1 MKLMKRVFFI
11 VFIQSAIFSSK
22 SLGAEEGMPQL
33 NPEFWF
39 SQTFWL
45 ILVFT
50 ILYLIIWK
58 RILPKI
64 TDNLENRK
72 KTISTDLEEAQN
84 LKKLAEERYKEYKK
98 LINDAKNES
107 GKIISESK
115 LKLDQDLNNKKMEMQ
130 KEIDREINE
139 VEKEIKNFK
148 KKSLESVSKI
158 SKEISSEVIKKILNT
173 EVNESNLSAIVEE
186 VSQKRLKNNLQ

>member
-1 MKLMKRVFFI
+1 MKRVFFI

>member
-1 MKLMKRVFFI
+1 MKRVFFI

-98 LINDAKNES
+98 LINDAKNEA

-115 LKLDQDLNNKKMEMQ
+115 LKLDQDLNNKKIEIQ

-139 VEKEIKNFK
+139 AEKEINSFK

>member
-1 MKLMKRVFFI
+1 MKRVFFI
-11 VFIQSAIFSSK
+11 AFVQSAIFSSK

-45 ILVFT
+45 VLVFV

-72 KTISTDLEEAQN
+72 KTISSDLEEAQN

-98 LINDAKNES
+98 LINDAKNEA

-115 LKLDQDLNNKKMEMQ
+115 LKLDQDLNNKKIEIQ

-139 VEKEIKNFK
+139 AEKEINNFK
-148 KKSLESVSKI
+148 KKSLKSVSKI

-173 EVNESNLSAIVEE
+173 EINESNLSAIVEE
-186 VSQKRLKNNLQ
+186 VSQKRLKNNLR

>member
-1 MKLMKRVFFI
+1 MKRVFFI

-98 LINDAKNES
+98 LINDAKNEA

-115 LKLDQDLNNKKMEMQ
+115 LRLDQDLNNKKMEIQ

-139 VEKEIKNFK
+139 AEKEINNFK
-148 KKSLESVSKI
+148 KKSLKSVSKI

>member
-1 MKLMKRVFFI
+1 MKRVFFI

-45 ILVFT
+45 VLVFV

-72 KTISTDLEEAQN
+72 KTISSDLEEAQN

-98 LINDAKNES
+98 LINDAKNEA

-115 LKLDQDLNNKKMEMQ
+115 LKLDQDLNNKKMEIQ

-139 VEKEIKNFK
+139 AEKEINNFK
-148 KKSLESVSKI
+148 KKSLKSVSKI

-173 EVNESNLSAIVEE
+173 EINESNLSAIVEE
-186 VSQKRLKNNLQ
+186 VSQKRLKNNLR

>member
-1 MKLMKRVFFI
+1 MKRVFFI
-11 VFIQSAIFSSK
+11 AFVQSAIFSSK

-45 ILVFT
+45 VLVFV

-72 KTISTDLEEAQN
+72 KTISSDLEEAQN
-84 LKKLAEERYKEYKK
+84 LRKLAEERYKEYKK
-98 LINDAKNES
+98 LINDAKNEA

-115 LKLDQDLNNKKMEMQ
+115 LKLDQDLNNKKIEIQ
-130 KEIDREINE
+130 KEIDREINDA
-139 VEKEIKNFK
+139 EKEINNFK
-148 KKSLESVSKI
+148 KKSLKSVSKI

-173 EVNESNLSAIVEE
+173 EINESNLSAIVEE
-186 VSQKRLKNNLQ
+186 VSQKRLKNNLR

>member
-1 MKLMKRVFFI
+1 MKRVFFI

-22 SLGAEEGMPQL
+22 SFGAEGGMPQL

-98 LINDAKNES
+98 LINDAKNEA

-139 VEKEIKNFK
+139 VEKEINSFK

>member
-1 MKLMKRVFFI
+1 MKRVFFI

-45 ILVFT
+45 ILIFT

-98 LINDAKNES
+98 LINDAKNEA

-115 LKLDQDLNNKKMEMQ
+115 LKLDQDLNNKKIEIQ
-130 KEIDREINE
+130 KEIDREINKA
-139 VEKEIKNFK
+139 EKEINSFK

>member
-1 MKLMKRVFFI
+1 MKRVFFI
-11 VFIQSAIFSSK
+11 AFVQSAIFSSK

-45 ILVFT
+45 VLVFV

-72 KTISTDLEEAQN
+72 KTISSDLEEAQN

-98 LINDAKNES
+98 LINDAKNEA

-115 LKLDQDLNNKKMEMQ
+115 LKLDQDLNNKKIEIQ
-130 KEIDREINE
+130 KEIDREINDA
-139 VEKEIKNFK
+139 EKEINNFK
-148 KKSLESVSKI
+148 KKSLKSVSKI

-173 EVNESNLSAIVEE
+173 EINESNLSAIVEE
-186 VSQKRLKNNLQ
+186 VSQKRLKNNLR

>member
-1 MKLMKRVFFI
+1 MKRVFFI
-11 VFIQSAIFSSK
+11 AFVQSAIFSSK

-45 ILVFT
+45 VLVFV

-72 KTISTDLEEAQN
+72 KTISSDLEEAQN

-98 LINDAKNES
+98 LINDAKNEA

-115 LKLDQDLNNKKMEMQ
+115 LKLDQALNNKKIEIQ

-139 VEKEIKNFK
+139 AEKEINNFK
-148 KKSLESVSKI
+148 KKSLKSVSKI

-173 EVNESNLSAIVEE
+173 EINESNLSAIVEE
-186 VSQKRLKNNLQ
+186 VSQKRLKNNLR

>member
-1 MKLMKRVFFI
+1 MKRVFFI

-22 SLGAEEGMPQL
+22 SLGAEGGMPQL

-72 KTISTDLEEAQN
+72 KTISTNLEESQN

-98 LINDAKNES
+98 LINDAKNEA

-115 LKLDQDLNNKKMEMQ
+115 LKLDQDLNNKKMEIQ

-139 VEKEIKNFK
+139 AEKEIKNFK

>member
-1 MKLMKRVFFI
+1 MKRVFFI
-11 VFIQSAIFSSK
+11 AFVQSAIFSSK

-45 ILVFT
+45 VLVFV

-72 KTISTDLEEAQN
+72 KTISSDLEEAQN

-98 LINDAKNES
+98 LINDAKNEA
-107 GKIISESK
+107 GKIISEGK
-115 LKLDQDLNNKKMEMQ
+115 LKLDQDLSNKKTEIQ
-130 KEIDREINE
+130 KAIDKEINE
-139 VEKEIKNFK
+139 AEKEIKNFK
-148 KKSLESVSKI
+148 KKSSESVSKI

-173 EVNESNLSAIVEE
+173 EINESNLSAIVEE
-186 VSQKRLKNNLQ
+186 VSKKRLKNNLR

>member
-1 MKLMKRVFFI
+1 MKRVFFI
-11 VFIQSAIFSSK
+11 VFVQSAIFSSK

-45 ILVFT
+45 VLVFVT
-50 ILYLIIWK
+50 LYLIIWK

-72 KTISTDLEEAQN
+72 KTISSDLQEAQN

-98 LINDAKNES
+98 LINDAKNEA

-115 LKLDQDLNNKKMEMQ
+115 LKLDQDLNNKKIEIQ

-139 VEKEIKNFK
+139 AEKEINNFK
-148 KKSLESVSKI
+148 KKSLKSVSKI

-173 EVNESNLSAIVEE
+173 EINESNLSAIVEE
-186 VSQKRLKNNLQ
+186 VSQKRLKNNLR

>member
-1 MKLMKRVFFI
+1 MKRVFFI

-72 KTISTDLEEAQN
+72 KTISTDLEESQN

-98 LINDAKNES
+98 LINDSKNEAE
-107 GKIISESK
+107 KIISESK
-115 LKLDQDLNNKKMEMQ
+115 LKLDQDLNNKKIEIQ

-139 VEKEIKNFK
+139 TEKEIKNFK

-186 VSQKRLKNNLQ
+186 ISQKRLKNNLQ

>member
-1 MKLMKRVFFI
+1 MKRVFFI
-11 VFIQSAIFSSK
+11 VFIQSAIFSSE

-45 ILVFT
+45 ILVFV

-58 RILPKI
+58 KILPKI

-72 KTISTDLEEAQN
+72 KTISNDLEEAQN

-98 LINDAKNES
+98 LIDDAKNEA

-115 LKLDQDLNNKKMEMQ
+115 LKLDQDLNNKKMEIQ

-173 EVNESNLSAIVEE
+173 EINESNLSAIVEE
-186 VSQKRLKNNLQ
+186 VSQKRLKNNLR

>member
-1 MKLMKRVFFI
+1 MKRVFFI
-11 VFIQSAIFSSK
+11 AFVQSAIFSSK

-45 ILVFT
+45 VLVFV

-72 KTISTDLEEAQN
+72 KTISSDLQEAQN

-98 LINDAKNES
+98 LINDAKNEA

-115 LKLDQDLNNKKMEMQ
+115 LRLDQDLNNKKMEIQ

-139 VEKEIKNFK
+139 AEKEINNFK
-148 KKSLESVSKI
+148 KKSLKSVSKI

-173 EVNESNLSAIVEE
+173 EINESNLSAIVEE
-186 VSQKRLKNNLQ
+186 VSQKRLKNNLR

>member
-1 MKLMKRVFFI
+1 MKRVFFI
-11 VFIQSAIFSSK
+11 AFVQSAIFSSK

-45 ILVFT
+45 VLVFV

-72 KTISTDLEEAQN
+72 KTISSDLQEAQN
-84 LKKLAEERYKEYKK
+84 LKKIAEERYKEYKK
-98 LINDAKNES
+98 LINDAKNEA
-107 GKIISESK
+107 GKIISDSK
-115 LKLDQDLNNKKMEMQ
+115 LRLDQDLNNKKMEIQ
-130 KEIDREINE
+130 KEIDRKINE
-139 VEKEIKNFK
+139 AEKEINNFK
-148 KKSLESVSKI
+148 KKSLKSVSKI

-173 EVNESNLSAIVEE
+173 EINESNLSAIVEE
-186 VSQKRLKNNLQ
+186 VSQKRLKNNLR

>member
-1 MKLMKRVFFI
+1 MKRVFFI

-22 SLGAEEGMPQL
+22 SLGAEDGMPQL

-72 KTISTDLEEAQN
+72 KTISSDLEEAQN

-107 GKIISESK
+107 GKIISENK
-115 LKLDQDLNNKKMEMQ
+115 LKLDQDLNNKKMEIQ

-173 EVNESNLSAIVEE
+173 EINESNLAAIVEE
-186 VSQKRLKNNLQ
+186 ISQKRLKNNLR

>member
-1 MKLMKRVFFI
+1 MKRVFFI
-11 VFIQSAIFSSK
+11 VFVQSAIFSRK

-45 ILVFT
+45 VLVFV

-72 KTISTDLEEAQN
+72 KTISSDLEEAQN

-98 LINDAKNES
+98 LINDAKNEA

-115 LKLDQDLNNKKMEMQ
+115 LKLDQDLNNKKMEIQ

-139 VEKEIKNFK
+139 AEKEINNFK
-148 KKSLESVSKI
+148 KKSLKSVSKI

-173 EVNESNLSAIVEE
+173 EINESNLSAIVEE
-186 VSQKRLKNNLQ
+186 VSQKRLKNNLR

>member
-1 MKLMKRVFFI
+1 MKRVFFI
-11 VFIQSAIFSSK
+11 AFVQSAIFSSK

-45 ILVFT
+45 VLVFV

-72 KTISTDLEEAQN
+72 KTISSDLQEAQN

-98 LINDAKNES
+98 LINDAKNEA

-115 LKLDQDLNNKKMEMQ
+115 LKLDQDLNNNKMEIQ

-139 VEKEIKNFK
+139 AEKEINNFK
-148 KKSLESVSKI
+148 KKSLKSVSKI

-173 EVNESNLSAIVEE
+173 EINESNLSAIVEE
-186 VSQKRLKNNLQ
+186 VSQKRLKNNLR

>member
-1 MKLMKRVFFI
+1 MKRVFFI

-98 LINDAKNES
+98 LINDAKNEA

-115 LKLDQDLNNKKMEMQ
+115 LKLDQDLNNKKMEIQ

-173 EVNESNLSAIVEE
+173 EINESNLSAIVEE
-186 VSQKRLKNNLQ
+186 VSQKRLKNNLR

>member
-1 MKLMKRVFFI
+1 MKRVFFI

-98 LINDAKNES
+98 LINDAKNEA

-115 LKLDQDLNNKKMEMQ
+115 LKLDQDLNNKKIEIQ
-130 KEIDREINE
+130 KEIDREINQA
-139 VEKEIKNFK
+139 EKEINSFK

>member
-1 MKLMKRVFFI
+1 MKRVFFI

-98 LINDAKNES
+98 LINDAKNEA

-115 LKLDQDLNNKKMEMQ
+115 LKLDQDLNNKKMEIQ
-130 KEIDREINE
+130 KEINREINE
-139 VEKEIKNFK
+139 AEKEIKNFK

>member
-1 MKLMKRVFFI
+1 MKRVFFI
-11 VFIQSAIFSSK
+11 AFVQSAIFSSK

-45 ILVFT
+45 VLVFA

-72 KTISTDLEEAQN
+72 KTISSDLEEAQN

-98 LINDAKNES
+98 LINDAKNEA
-107 GKIISESK
+107 GKIISEGK
-115 LKLDQDLNNKKMEMQ
+115 LKLDQDLSNKKTEIQ
-130 KEIDREINE
+130 KAIDKEINE
-139 VEKEIKNFK
+139 AEKEIKNFK
-148 KKSLESVSKI
+148 KKSSESVSKI

-173 EVNESNLSAIVEE
+173 EINESNLSAIVEE
-186 VSQKRLKNNLQ
+186 VSRKRLKNNLQ

>member
-1 MKLMKRVFFI
+1 MKRVFFI
-11 VFIQSAIFSSK
+11 AFVQSAIFSSK

-45 ILVFT
+45 VLVFV

-72 KTISTDLEEAQN
+72 KTISSDLQEAQN

-98 LINDAKNES
+98 LINDAKNEA

-115 LKLDQDLNNKKMEMQ
+115 LKLDQDLNNKKMEIQ

-139 VEKEIKNFK
+139 AEKEINNFK
-148 KKSLESVSKI
+148 KKSLKSVSKI

-173 EVNESNLSAIVEE
+173 EINESNLSAIVEE
-186 VSQKRLKNNLQ
+186 VSQKRLKNNLR

>member
-1 MKLMKRVFFI
+1 MKRVFFI
-11 VFIQSAIFSSK
+11 VFIQSAIFSNK

-72 KTISTDLEEAQN
+72 KTISTDLEESQN

-98 LINDAKNES
+98 LINDAKNEA

-115 LKLDQDLNNKKMEMQ
+115 LKLDQDLNNKKIEIQ

-139 VEKEIKNFK
+139 AEKEINSFK

-158 SKEISSEVIKKILNT
+158 SKEISYEVIKKILNT

>member
-1 MKLMKRVFFI
+1 MKRVFFI
-11 VFIQSAIFSSK
+11 AFVQSAIFSSK

-45 ILVFT
+45 VLVFA

-72 KTISTDLEEAQN
+72 KTISSDLEEAQN

-98 LINDAKNES
+98 LINDAKNEA

-115 LKLDQDLNNKKMEMQ
+115 LKLDQDLNNKKIEIQ
-130 KEIDREINE
+130 KEIDREINDA
-139 VEKEIKNFK
+139 EKEINNFK
-148 KKSLESVSKI
+148 KKSLKSVSKI

-173 EVNESNLSAIVEE
+173 EINESNLSAIVEE
-186 VSQKRLKNNLQ
+186 VSQKRLKNNLR

>member
-1 MKLMKRVFFI
+1 MKRVFFI

-33 NPEFWF
+33 NPEFWL

-72 KTISTDLEEAQN
+72 KTISTDLEESQN

-98 LINDAKNES
+98 LINDAKNEA

-115 LKLDQDLNNKKMEMQ
+115 LKLDQDLNNKKIEIQ

-139 VEKEIKNFK
+139 AEKEINSFK

-158 SKEISSEVIKKILNT
+158 SKEISYEVIKKILNT

>member
-1 MKLMKRVFFI
+1 MKRVFFI
-11 VFIQSAIFSSK
+11 AFVQSAIFSSR

-45 ILVFT
+45 VLVFV

-72 KTISTDLEEAQN
+72 KTISSDLEEAQN

-98 LINDAKNES
+98 LINDAKNEA

-115 LKLDQDLNNKKMEMQ
+115 LKLDQDLNNKKMEIQ

-139 VEKEIKNFK
+139 AEKEINSFK
-148 KKSLESVSKI
+148 KKIIRKCF
-158 SKEISSEVIKKILNT
+158 
-173 EVNESNLSAIVEE
+173 
-186 VSQKRLKNNLQ
+186 

>member
-1 MKLMKRVFFI
+1 MKRVFFI

-98 LINDAKNES
+98 LINDAKNEA

-115 LKLDQDLNNKKMEMQ
+115 LKLDQDLNNNKMEIQ

-139 VEKEIKNFK
+139 AEKEIKNFK

>member
-1 MKLMKRVFFI
+1 MKRVFFI
-11 VFIQSAIFSSK
+11 AFVQSAIFSSK

-45 ILVFT
+45 VLVFA

-72 KTISTDLEEAQN
+72 KTISSDLEEAQN

-98 LINDAKNES
+98 LINDAKNEA

-115 LKLDQDLNNKKMEMQ
+115 LKLDQDLNNKKMEIQ

-139 VEKEIKNFK
+139 AEQEIKNFK
-148 KKSLESVSKI
+148 KKSLKSVSKI

-173 EVNESNLSAIVEE
+173 EINESNLSAIVEE
-186 VSQKRLKNNLQ
+186 VSQKRLKNNLR

>member
-1 MKLMKRVFFI
+1 MKRVFFI
-11 VFIQSAIFSSK
+11 VFIQSAIFSSE

-45 ILVFT
+45 ILVFV
-50 ILYLIIWK
+50 ILYLVIWK
-58 RILPKI
+58 KILPKI

-72 KTISTDLEEAQN
+72 KTISSDLEEAQN

-107 GKIISESK
+107 GKIISENK
-115 LKLDQDLNNKKMEMQ
+115 LKLDQDLNNKKMEIQ

-173 EVNESNLSAIVEE
+173 EINESNLAAIVEE
-186 VSQKRLKNNLQ
+186 ISQKRLKNNLR

>member
-1 MKLMKRVFFI
+1 MKRVFFI
-11 VFIQSAIFSSK
+11 AFFQSAIFSSK

-45 ILVFT
+45 VLVFI

-72 KTISTDLEEAQN
+72 KTISSDLEEAQN

-98 LINDAKNES
+98 LINDAKNEA

-115 LKLDQDLNNKKMEMQ
+115 LKLDQDLSNKKTEIQ

-139 VEKEIKNFK
+139 AEKEIKNFK
-148 KKSLESVSKI
+148 KKSSESVSKI
-158 SKEISSEVIKKILNT
+158 SKEISSDVIKKILNT
-173 EVNESNLSAIVEE
+173 EINESNLSAIVEE
-186 VSQKRLKNNLQ
+186 VSRKRLKNNLQ